1 MSRSVRSTARVMAS
15 SLAPNEITGN
25 RRDRMRVVV
34 VRHHEED
41 SAGFIGAAFAARGA
55 ELSTVLFPKEGGL
68 PEPHGLAHIVLLG
81 STCSVYDE
89 GEARAW
95 IDEELAWLRRADAAG
110 VPVLGICFGA
120 QMLATAFGG
129 TVEDAGSQ
137 EIGWVTVDTADPGL
151 IPPGPWLEFHHDR
164 CLPPGQATVLARN
177 DLGVQAYRLGR
188 HLAVQFHPE
197 VDGDQIRLWLDA
209 GGRAEIEA
217 NGQDPDRLLAQTI
230 AEEPG
235 AADRAGQLVAAALRV
250 AAQAREPSGP
260 WPAREPGDTAADR
273 GHRRRHQPSDL
284 RQPPGRV
291 RPRRRRSA
299 FLDRADDRA
308 QQRRELVLLPLGQA
322 GADERL
328 AHVERGEQ
336 PLDHAQALGLQAD
349 HHQAAVRLVRPAAG
363 QAALLQGLQHAGEG
377 ALGDPGLGGQ
387 VPRLLLAPDP
397 QPEQH
402 GERGPGQVLV
412 REHLALHVVADH
424 VGGAVD
430 VRHRGHGGEVELLAA
445 DALTDVTLGLHEVAG
460 VAGGEA
466 TWHSTMVR
474 ARFTGSIA
482 AACTADGRTARGTPR
497 HRCG

>member
-1 MSRSVRSTARVMAS
+1 
-15 SLAPNEITGN
+15 
-25 RRDRMRVVV
+25 MRVVV

-41 SAGFIGAAFAARGA
+41 SAGFIGAAFEARGA

-250 AAQAREPSGP
+250 AAQAREP
-260 WPAREPGDTAADR
+260 
-273 GHRRRHQPSDL
+273 
-284 RQPPGRV
+284 
-291 RPRRRRSA
+291 
-299 FLDRADDRA
+299 
-308 QQRRELVLLPLGQA
+308 
-322 GADERL
+322 
-328 AHVERGEQ
+328 
-336 PLDHAQALGLQAD
+336 
-349 HHQAAVRLVRPAAG
+349 
-363 QAALLQGLQHAGEG
+363 
-377 ALGDPGLGGQ
+377 
-387 VPRLLLAPDP
+387 
-397 QPEQH
+397 
-402 GERGPGQVLV
+402 
-412 REHLALHVVADH
+412 
-424 VGGAVD
+424 
-430 VRHRGHGGEVELLAA
+430 
-445 DALTDVTLGLHEVAG
+445 
-460 VAGGEA
+460 AGG
-466 TWHSTMVR
+466 
-474 ARFTGSIA
+474 
-482 AACTADGRTARGTPR
+482 
-497 HRCG
+497 